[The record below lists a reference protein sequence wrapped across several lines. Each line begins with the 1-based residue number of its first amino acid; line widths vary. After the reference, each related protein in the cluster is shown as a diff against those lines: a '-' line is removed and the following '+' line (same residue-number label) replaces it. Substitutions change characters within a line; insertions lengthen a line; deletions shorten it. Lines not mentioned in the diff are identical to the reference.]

1 MDKWRVVKRRSA
13 WALVVAPLMAVASI
27 GLTASSQ
34 AAATAPA
41 KTAASGAAAAT
52 TAAQPQVTPR
62 SVNNLDC
69 NGYSTKYR
77 PLNPG
82 GKMHCT
88 DPMLLHSVT
97 YDGKKVLRGYR
108 FKDNGHYI
116 GHDEPSVKFISHVAG
131 SGNTMTYL
139 TKLAADPH
147 KTPTASGSV
156 TDYSELSIAPWFGLP
171 MCDPGSYP
179 QNPCTPD
186 SDTNSGA
193 ISDPK
198 AAGSAFMELQL
209 YPPGFA
215 PFADNVSCTRTKWCA
230 AVTID
235 SLEAQFNFANLNT
248 ACEEPVN
255 FAYLQTNGVPAGPP
269 SPQLANLATDTPN
282 GHTLE
287 MSGGDVLKV
296 SISDPA
302 AGFTTRITDVT
313 TGQSGFMVASAANG
327 FMNTNYQ
334 TCAGTPHTFHA
345 EYSTASQQNQVPW
358 AALEGGVLMQQ
369 EIGHFESCNSVTN
382 AMPVSLFGGA
392 FSDPNV
398 FQTCMGGSE
407 GKKATGEGP
416 CDASTGVCQNSTTEG
431 TTGPVACPSNNAGSG
446 QLCEFSDGE
455 CFPQGNRVVTING
468 KAKKE
473 HAPVAGCLDNFFQN
487 GDLDF
492 DGTGYQPN
500 TWPNGSANQPTSF
513 RYIGP
518 FDAAGKSYPQIQFE
532 TDAPGSEFLCNT
544 TTGVNCD
551 VKPLGSNFYPFWSLN
566 DTQHLGGIRTPA
578 RTCVWNFGNVLPGVT
593 RQTFGKDAQ
602 YGSSDVERFG
612 GTNASAVLAN
622 PAVTGKCP
630 SVSLR

>member
-1 MDKWRVVKRRSA
+1 M
-13 WALVVAPLMAVASI
+13 ALASI
-27 GLTASSQ
+27 GMTASSQ
-34 AAATAPA
+34 AA
-41 KTAASGAAAAT
+41 TAAAPV
-52 TAAQPQVTPR
+52 QPHA
-62 SVNNLDC
+62 VNNLDC

-77 PLNPG
+77 PLNLG

-88 DPMLLHSVT
+88 DPMLLHSWT
-97 YDGKKVLRGYR
+97 YDGKKYLRGYR

-116 GHDEPSVKFISHVAG
+116 GHDEPSVKFISHAAG

-139 TKLAADPH
+139 TKLPVDPRRQ
-147 KTPTASGSV
+147 PTASGSV
-156 TDYSELSIAPWFGLP
+156 TDYSELSVAPWFGLP
-171 MCDPGSYP
+171 MCDPNSYP

-186 SDTNSGA
+186 SDSNSGS
-193 ISDPK
+193 ISDPN

-215 PFADNVSCTRTKWCA
+215 PFTDNISCTRTRWCA

-235 SLEAQFNFANLNT
+235 SLEAQFNFANLNA

-269 SPQLANLATDTPN
+269 SPQLADLATDTPN
-282 GHTLE
+282 AHTLE
-287 MSGGDVLKV
+287 MNPGDVLKV

-302 AGFTTRITDVT
+302 SGFTTRITDLT
-313 TGQSGFMVASAANG
+313 TGRSGFMVASAANG

-369 EIGHFESCNSVTN
+369 EIGHFESCSSVSNPLPITN
-382 AMPVSLFGGA
+382 FGGA

-398 FQTCMGGSE
+398 FQTCAGGSE
-407 GKKATGEGP
+407 GSSGTGEGP
-416 CDASTGVCQNSTTEG
+416 CDANTGICQNASTEG
-431 TTGPVACPSNNAGSG
+431 ATGPVACPSNNAGSG

-455 CFPQGNRVVTING
+455 CFQKGTRVVMMNG
-468 KAKKE
+468 KATKE
-473 HAPVAGCLDNFFQN
+473 HAPVSGCEDNFFQN

-492 DGTGYQPN
+492 DGTGYQP
-500 TWPNGSANQPTSF
+500 TAWPNGSANHPTSF
-513 RYIGP
+513 AYIGP
-518 FDAAGKSYPQIQFE
+518 FDAAGKTYPKIQFE

-544 TTGVNCD
+544 TTGANCV

-566 DTQHLGGIRTPA
+566 NTQHLQGVRTPSRA
-578 RTCVWNFGNVLPGVT
+578 CVWNFGNVLPGVT
-593 RQTFGKDAQ
+593 KQTFGKDAQ
-602 YGSSDVERFG
+602 YGSSDVARFG
-612 GTNASAVLAN
+612 GTNTSPVLAN
-622 PAVTGKCP
+622 PEVSGGCP
-630 SVSLR
+630 GLSLR